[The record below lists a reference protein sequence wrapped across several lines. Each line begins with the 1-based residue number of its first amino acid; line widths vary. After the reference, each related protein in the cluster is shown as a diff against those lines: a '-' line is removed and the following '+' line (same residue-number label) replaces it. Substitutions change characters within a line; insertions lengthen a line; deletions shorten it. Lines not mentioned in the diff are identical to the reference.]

1 MSDFLRTVKR
11 VVVTGAAGSVGRH
24 LVAHLLEA
32 TQAEVVGLDSN
43 ESVLYYLEDRWRS
56 EPRMKFYISDIRQ
69 LENLEDHFKG
79 ADVVF
84 HGAALKH
91 LPLCERS
98 PFEAVRTN
106 IHGVQNV
113 IRAATA
119 ARVSRV
125 LYMSTDKAASPT
137 TVMGTS
143 KLMGERL
150 ITAAQASSGDSHS
163 TVFATTRFGNVAG
176 STGSVIP
183 LFVRQIER
191 RGPVTIT
198 DPDMT
203 RFIMTADQAVALM
216 IESINLAHGGE
227 VFVTKMPV
235 VRIIDLARVMIGLLA
250 PLHRYDPKAIDLQH
264 VGPRPGEKLHEDLV
278 TAEEAHRTHEL
289 DHLFVIRP
297 ALDQTSSGAS
307 LSCPT
312 LAQRS
317 LKNEYR
323 SDLYAPMSHA
333 ELASF
338 LEQPGVLPDELRERL
353 IQTDA
358 A

>member
-1 MSDFLRTVKR
+1 MSDFLSTAKR
-11 VVVTGAAGSVGRH
+11 IVVTGAAGSVGRH
-24 LVAHLLEA
+24 LVAHLLEE
-32 TQAEVVGLDSN
+32 TQAEIVGLDSN
-43 ESVLYYLEDRWRS
+43 ESGLYYLEDICRS
-56 EPRMKFYISDIRQ
+56 EPRIRYHICDIRQ
-69 LENLEDHFKG
+69 LENLEHHFK
-79 ADVVF
+79 DVDAVF

-113 IRAATA
+113 IRAAIA

-150 ITAAQASSGDSHS
+150 ISAAQASSGDSHA
-163 TVFATTRFGNVAG
+163 TVFTTTRFGNVAG

-198 DPDMT
+198 DPGMT

-227 VFVTKMPV
+227 VFVTKMPII
-235 VRIIDLARVMIGLLA
+235 RIIDLARVMIGLLA
-250 PLHRYDPKAIDLQH
+250 PLYRYDPNSIQLQH

-278 TAEEAHRTHEL
+278 TAEEVPRTREL

-297 ALDQTSSGAS
+297 ALEHVSGDGRNS
-307 LSCPT
+307 DPG
-312 LAQRS
+312 LAGRS
-317 LKNEYR
+317 LENEYR
-323 SDLYAPMSHA
+323 SDLYAPISHA
-333 ELASF
+333 ELANF

-353 IQTDA
+353 VQTDA